1 MSCDFPYRSQPR
13 PSPLHHLSIAL
24 RLLNSLCQ
32 PDGHMLSVIKAH
44 RGNSYHRHTHA
55 ATIRSVWL
63 QGCDPASQPTNQ
75 DSATRL
81 LIKMLLP
88 FKSPPRKRNKLYN
101 QHWCNLGCFI
111 LLPTISAVLY
121 QLVKSQ
127 HWDAKT
133 HSIRFNYCQISLTPT
148 SLLTTSSQCSRITE
162 AFRFTFSLLS
172 IVATDSTFVQKY
184 I

>member
-1 MSCDFPYRSQPR
+1 M
-13 PSPLHHLSIAL
+13 
-24 RLLNSLCQ
+24 
-32 PDGHMLSVIKAH
+32 IKAH
-44 RGNSYHRHTHA
+44 RGKSYHRHTHA

-75 DSATRL
+75 DSATCL

-88 FKSPPRKRNKLYN
+88 FKSPPRKQNKLCN
-101 QHWCNLGCFI
+101 EHWCNLGHFI
-111 LLPTISAVLY
+111 LLPSINAVQY

-127 HWDAKT
+127 HSAAKT
-133 HSIRFNYCQISLTPT
+133 CSIRFNYFQISLTPT
-148 SLLTTSSQCSRITE
+148 SLLTTSSLCSRITE

-172 IVATDSTFVQKY
+172 IVATENGSSMFVQKY